1 MPYSER
7 FTFPV
12 GARIVFDQVVVFRR
26 LCLSKSKSMLKSKA
40 CNKRPLSGCLGVD
53 GGAGSTVTVTE
64 QGYIR
69 RGRGWLKPMGGSHVI
84 VELRPCLFP
93 MRCSQRSAT
102 TTTSW
107 ASMEAENRRCQRL
120 RHQAH
125 FGRGHISAFK
135 VYTCTGLALGSV
147 DSRTVSFFPHGA
159 S

>member
-12 GARIVFDQVVVFRR
+12 GARTVFDTVVVFRR

-93 MRCSQRSAT
+93 MRCSQRRRRLGHRWRRRIVVVNVFDIKH
-102 TTTSW
+102 TS
-107 ASMEAENRRCQRL
+107 
-120 RHQAH
+120 
-125 FGRGHISAFK
+125 
-135 VYTCTGLALGSV
+135 SV
-147 DSRTVSFFPHGA
+147 AILQPSRSILILVLP
-159 S
+159 